1 MSEPEE
7 QERRATVRL
16 VNYWLALHRSQGF
29 PAFVD
34 FDPRRNPIPW
44 DQCLLASCA
53 GIEDVAHEHV
63 GSTLSALERE
73 CATAPLRCSLLDEI
87 LSPLDPAIRTGQPQG
102 VDNIYTLSGERRLLF
117 RSVLLPFRSLDP
129 ARHYVLAAVSFKIES
144 MAPPERRAPVEPA
157 CNPAPTPGG

>member
-16 VNYWLALHRSQGF
+16 VNYWLALHRSRGI

-44 DQCLLASCA
+44 EQCLLASCA
-53 GIEDVAHEHV
+53 GIDDVVHEHV
-63 GSTLSALERE
+63 GSTLSALELE
-73 CATAPLRCSLLDEI
+73 CATAPVRRSLLEEI
-87 LSPLDPAIRTGQPQG
+87 LTPLDPAIRTGQPQATDG
-102 VDNIYTLSGERRLLF
+102 IYTLARERRLLF

-129 ARHYVLAAVSFKIES
+129 ARHYVLGAVSFKIAPSLVLES
-144 MAPPERRAPVEPA
+144 EASGEPA
-157 CNPAPTPGG
+157 SAPASMPRG